1 ISSARATPA
10 VPAAATSATTRPR
23 PRPLVRI
30 KEASMDYFP
39 GGAAGGVAADGPG
52 GTGWVTD
59 DGAGPG
65 LGAVDSAGF
74 SGWTC
79 VTLHSIAAR
88 FSSGVVGP
96 PFSKPLQST
105 LAILPSPAMN
115 AWFPRAVNVYFE
127 RYSNTP

>member
-1 ISSARATPA
+1 MSSARATP
-10 VPAAATSATTRPR
+10 VHAAAPSATASQ
-23 PRPLVRI
+23 VRTM
-30 KEASMDYFP
+30 EVAMGHFP
-39 GGAAGGVAADGPG
+39 GCPE
-52 GTGWVTD
+52 GTGCVVD

-65 LGAVDSAGF
+65 LGAVDSGGF
-74 SGWTC
+74 SGCTC

-105 LAILPSPAMN
+105 LAILPSPEMN
-115 AWFPRAVNVYFE
+115 AWLPRAVKVYFD

>member
-1 ISSARATPA
+1 MSSARATPA
-10 VPAAATSATTRPR
+10 VPAAARSATTRPR
-23 PRPLVRI
+23 VRSM
-30 KEASMDYFP
+30 EARMRHFP
-39 GGAAGGVAADGPG
+39 GGPGGGVGAAAGPG

-59 DGAGPG
+59 EGAGPG

-88 FSSGVVGP
+88 FSSGVGGP

-115 AWFPRAVNVYFE
+115 AWLPRAVNVYFE

>member
-1 ISSARATPA
+1 MT
-10 VPAAATSATTRPR
+10 AATRID
-23 PRPLVRI
+23 RPL
-30 KEASMDYFP
+30 EATMGHFP
-39 GGAAGGVAADGPG
+39 GCPEGVCPVGAGAEPG
-52 GTGWVTD
+52 WTGCVTD

-115 AWFPRAVNVYFE
+115 AWLPRAM
-127 RYSNTP
+127 